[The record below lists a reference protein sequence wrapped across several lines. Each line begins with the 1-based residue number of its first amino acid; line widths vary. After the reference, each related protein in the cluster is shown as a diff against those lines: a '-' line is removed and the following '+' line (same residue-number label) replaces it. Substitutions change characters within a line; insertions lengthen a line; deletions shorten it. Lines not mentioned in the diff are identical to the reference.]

1 MQVAPLAV
9 LPQLSATIPL
19 VLLTMRYH
27 PLPSGTNCHCKLV
40 LPSQL
45 HCLRLDP
52 DGTLPPLS
60 STRPA
65 ATLAT
70 LTQPVGMPPP
80 PFRGGEEP
88 EKVSFTTYA
97 RALNG
102 ALEDGIA
109 RCRPLPSWVGLGR
122 VT

>member
-27 PLPSGTNCHCKLV
+27 PLPRLADCHCRLLLPLKLR
-40 LPSQL
+40 
-45 HCLRLDP
+45 CWRLDP
-52 DGTLPPLS
+52 HGALPPLS
-60 STRPA
+60 STRPV

-80 PFRGGEEP
+80 PFRVGTEP

-102 ALEDGIA
+102 GVEDGI
-109 RCRPLPSWVGLGR
+109 
-122 VT
+122 